1 MRKLKTYRVLLSTL
15 RGEWVTVQAENEG
28 EAQTRAVEGYHNGVE
43 ESEVIESGVTGDV
56 ELIDEEPYSTE
67 QVLDFIRDHCIQW
80 EMIGHPS
87 EGDARIEFHN
97 YENSTK
103 FCDYP
108 YDNRDSLMEGIWF
121 IMDMHYQ
128 REEYYAQDAKTQK
141 LYPNADV

>member
-87 EGDARIEFHN
+87 EGDAHIEFHN
-97 YENSTK
+97 YENATK

-108 YDNRDSLMEGIWF
+108 YDDRNSLMEGICF

-128 REEYYAQDAKTQK
+128 QEDYYAQDAKTQK